1 MFQQFWLIRSGGA
14 HAVQSAF
21 FGHGPLCAEEDVVL
35 VIGSTSVVN
44 GQADPSV
51 AGDELVFEGVVGTK
65 G

>member
-1 MFQQFWLIRSGGA
+1 MRMRYNPP
-14 HAVQSAF
+14 F